1 MLIYINIHI
10 FYINNSNNSLTA
22 LNLTDY
28 LVFLFLTWC
37 SFKNKCNL
45 GRDGGGGGGGCRVQ
59 GNNLR

>member
-1 MLIYINIHI
+1 MPIYININI

-28 LVFLFLTWC
+28 LVYFFFLTWC

-45 GRDGGGGGGGCRVQ
+45 GREGGGAGFRVII
-59 GNNLR
+59 